1 MINNNITIS
10 VVCPTFNSQNFIE
23 RTLKSVFSQTVTVDE
38 IIVSDD
44 GSTDD
49 TVKTVERIFSE
60 YDGGAE
66 CRLLKGSHGGPGATR
81 NKGIVNAESSWIA
94 FIDSDDIWQ
103 ENKVEVVV
111 QTIQENPNV
120 NFICHDEYRIGI
132 HKEKT
137 IINCSERYQASKPL
151 VSQLY
156 RSNIFSTS
164 AVTCQRSLLIE
175 GGMFDEDLMSIQDY
189 ELWLKLSLHL
199 DVFFIKRVLGTYVER
214 YGNITSNNRVERFA
228 NEFSVLLRYRQMVPV
243 TLFLVRIPRMA
254 LSHLYQFVKFLKV
267 KSK

>member
-81 NKGIVNAESSWIA
+81 NKGIVNA
-94 FIDSDDIWQ
+94 
-103 ENKVEVVV
+103 
-111 QTIQENPNV
+111 
-120 NFICHDEYRIGI
+120 
-132 HKEKT
+132 
-137 IINCSERYQASKPL
+137 
-151 VSQLY
+151 
-156 RSNIFSTS
+156 
-164 AVTCQRSLLIE
+164 
-175 GGMFDEDLMSIQDY
+175 
-189 ELWLKLSLHL
+189 
-199 DVFFIKRVLGTYVER
+199 
-214 YGNITSNNRVERFA
+214 
-228 NEFSVLLRYRQMVPV
+228 
-243 TLFLVRIPRMA
+243 
-254 LSHLYQFVKFLKV
+254 
-267 KSK
+267 